1 MMQLTRALL
10 TLALVSALIRPAGAA
25 EPGYVVHTTDGA
37 FEDVMEGLKA
47 AIHERGLYINEIMD
61 MGGML
66 KRTGEDLEL
75 GAPAYTQ
82 AKSIQ
87 FCSALLSHEMTIEHP
102 ERIVNCPFIIS
113 IYAKAGEPGTTYVA
127 HREIPAQEQA
137 SSPAMKKVAEMLR
150 DLSEAAIAW

>member
-10 TLALVSALIRPAGAA
+10 TLALVSALVRPAGAA
-25 EPGYVVHTTDGA
+25 EPGYVVYTTDSA

-47 AIHERGLYINEIMD
+47 AIHERGLYINEVMD

-87 FCSALLSHEMTIEHP
+87 FCSALLSHEMTIERP
-102 ERIVNCPFIIS
+102 ERIVNCPFVIS
-113 IYAKAGEPGTTYVA
+113 IYERTGEPGTTYVA
-127 HREIPAQEQA
+127 HREVPAPEQS
-137 SSPAMKKVAEMLR
+137 SSPAMKQVAETLEA
-150 DLSEAAIAW
+150 LSEAAIAW